1 MPDSVN
7 LPHFNDSAKC
17 EKCGCKDV
25 KASYAKPGWRGNYE
39 TCSSHGEE
47 EHIDRRCSRCN
58 YIWAEKCLDVPG
70 DDAGT
75 LSEND
80 SAALEQFKETMRN
93 EVIPETI
100 EAMCSRED
108 TWCQRTR
115 GLFKEKPCTKKRKI
129 PHLGHYEI

>member
-7 LPHFNDSAKC
+7 LPYFNDSAKC

-25 KASYAKPGWRGNYE
+25 KASYAKPGWRGYYE
-39 TCSSHGEE
+39 TCSSHGEG

-58 YIWAEKCLDVPG
+58 YIWAEKCLDVPW
-70 DDAGT
+70 DDVGT
-75 LSEND
+75 LSKND
-80 SAALEQFKETMRN
+80 SAALEQ
-93 EVIPETI
+93 
-100 EAMCSRED
+100 CRED
-108 TWCQRTR
+108 TWACQRTR